1 MEEAFPWRQ
10 WMKGALGAL
19 HWSPETFWRSTITEY
34 MMAIEGFN
42 EMNGGAKSKD
52 TGPSDDDMTALLRR
66 YGG

>member
-1 MEEAFPWRQ
+1 MEDAFPWRQ

-42 EMNGGAKSKD
+42 EMNGEAKKND
-52 TGPSDDDMTALLRR
+52 GPSDADISALLTR